1 MDREQRNQTTEPAS
15 EPRTA
20 DTGQRFAD
28 DRYTRGRESQR
39 EFPRRSASM
48 RGRDRL
54 DFTRSE
60 DDRLNLDD
68 ARATNPYDRFRSR
81 DINNNVSRDYR
92 DTSGGRQGAS
102 RVNQGYGQEY
112 GRYGYRD
119 EERSGSRNAYRE
131 EGYGR
136 HSYDDLVRGRS
147 DHEDFQRMGGGRF
160 RGYGRDNFPGYRRH
174 ELKSDYD
181 TREDEY
187 RRERRDYDEP
197 YNRQTTGGRYEA
209 EADYPYS
216 SPDRAFTGP
225 TGWAGGG
232 YDLSYENLDDEHY
245 RSRDRRNWGRDE
257 RGWGRGRSE
266 LRCSEIMTKNVTTCG
281 PDSVIRDVADL
292 MEDENVGSIPV
303 VENGRLIGIVTDRD
317 IVCRVIAEGLD
328 SRTAKAREVMSE
340 DLVTCTPD
348 DSVHE
353 AIRKMG
359 EHQIRRIPVCD
370 LNGRLRGIIS
380 IGDVAL
386 EAERDQ
392 DLANALEQISQPTP
406 QQARRT

>member
-1 MDREQRNQTTEPAS
+1 MSRSKTGMDREQRNETNEPAS

-20 DTGQRFAD
+20 STDQRFAS
-28 DRYTRGRESQR
+28 DRYTMGRESRR
-39 EFPRRSASM
+39 EFPRRSSSL
-48 RGRDRL
+48 RGRDRA
-54 DFTRSE
+54 DFARSE
-60 DDRLNLDD
+60 DDRLNLDS
-68 ARATNPYDRFRSR
+68 RYSNPYDRTRGR
-81 DINNNVSRDYR
+81 DINSDISRDDR
-92 DTSGGRQGAS
+92 NLSGGRAGAA
-102 RVNQGYGQEY
+102 RFNQGYGQEY

-119 EERSGSRNAYRE
+119 EERYDARNAYRE
-131 EGYGR
+131 ENYGR
-136 HSYDDLVRGRS
+136 HNYDDLASGRS
-147 DHEDFQRMGGGRF
+147 DHEDFQRSGGGRF

-174 ELKSDYD
+174 EVTPSYD
-181 TREDEY
+181 TSEEEY

-225 TGWAGGG
+225 TGWT
-232 YDLSYENLDDEHY
+232 NRDDESGRDY
-245 RSRDRRNWGRDE
+245 RRDKRRDE
-257 RGWGRGRSE
+257 RGYARGRRE

-292 MEDENVGSIPV
+292 MEDDNVGSIPV
-303 VENGRLIGIVTDRD
+303 VENGRLLGLVTDRD
-317 IVCRVIAEGLD
+317 IVCRVIADGLD
-328 SRTAKAREVMSE
+328 TRTVKAREVMSE
-340 DLVTCTPD
+340 DIVTCTPD

-359 EHQIRRIPVCD
+359 EHQIRRLPVCD

-406 QQARRT
+406 QQSRRV